1 MCWIWIWQMALHFTR
16 FLNLQRCGSLL
27 GKCISSWNFVF
38 LSTVMGSRTFLY
50 KSFHIPK
57 LDIGC
62 KFLLKKLTS
71 NFRLEA
77 ERWGLC
83 NNLMHCVKV
92 VYVRSQI
99 SWSQSIL
106 TRLQYIKHENH
117 IIRTSIFILL
127 WYFYHNKIPSTVF
140 DISYLTSNIYQ
151 FVHDYF

>member
-71 NFRLEA
+71 NFRLET

-83 NNLMHCVKV
+83 NKVMHCDKSSLCLVTNKLITINFDTFTV
-92 VYVRSQI
+92 HQAWKPYN
-99 SWSQSIL
+99 
-106 TRLQYIKHENH
+106 TH
-117 IIRTSIFILL
+117 F
-127 WYFYHNKIPSTVF
+127 YFHLVMVF
-140 DISYLTSNIYQ
+140 LSS
-151 FVHDYF
+151 